1 MRRREFTMAAVTIAI
16 PELVGSYEL
25 TGVKCRADGGVGPT

>member
-1 MRRREFTMAAVTIAI
+1 MRRREFTMVAVTIAI
-16 PELVGSYEL
+16 PELLGSCEL